1 MRKLII
7 FFVFLIILA
16 GCNSSK
22 EVNNRENSAMGN
34 NEVLM
39 IGNPNADKV
48 LKMDP
53 NANILMYQNIVYN
66 AGVQWVNDLKITK
79 DKLVTEITQQS
90 EDGKDFE
97 NGTANKLTVG
107 TKIYSVKERND
118 ILIAATKHGDIRFY
132 NLVEG

>member
-1 MRKLII
+1 
-7 FFVFLIILA
+7 
-16 GCNSSK
+16 
-22 EVNNRENSAMGN
+22 MGN
-34 NEVLM
+34 NEVLT

-66 AGVQWVNDLKITK
+66 AGVQWVNDLKLTK

-97 NGTANKLTVG
+97 NGTANKLTLG
-107 TKIYSVKERND
+107 TKIYSVKDRND
-118 ILIAATKHGDIRFY
+118 ILIAETKDGDIRFY